1 MLVLSVVAILMPPV
15 IASAGPPI
23 QEITG
28 VKPKPGL
35 FKASGR
41 DRPVV
46 IRSSEDAAKYFPQ
59 AALAALSKKVDFTRQ
74 VVLAFAWRGSGR
86 DKLTITIAE
95 SFPEQIFFKFR
106 PGRTRDLRSHIHIY
120 ALRSNVTWRG
130 PKGAGGGP
138 YTKTKPVN
146 KQPAAAGAAPP
157 GGMQLLPGYTHKPLQ
172 GIDSIVGQIVK
183 DDGWKISYEI
193 GHVSKPGQPMIGG
206 GFRDR
211 PKLMPK
217 AKVRWYR
224 EQTVNG
230 RAVHM
235 ALTKDN
241 KLLVSFPE
249 KGMNFHATIRSFEQ
263 LADAMLMI
271 LTYSQTAPAGAKDKT
286 AKSSSDA
293 GKLAGAP
300 TTITVD
306 GKKLTLQ
313 VEGINNRMPTV
324 GPRTSTGIYFI
335 IRLKTIDRSA
345 MPKGVTFDA
354 VYGVQGKK
362 KWATRKFDGPRGRI
376 SSMVEIVARN
386 APAWTVSSKIDVI
399 VRLRDSAKKEHLIRA
414 ANVGTMVVH

>member
-1 MLVLSVVAILMPPV
+1 M
-15 IASAGPPI
+15 
-23 QEITG
+23 
-28 VKPKPGL
+28 
-35 FKASGR
+35 
-41 DRPVV
+41 
-46 IRSSEDAAKYFPQ
+46 
-59 AALAALSKKVDFTRQ
+59 SKKVDFTRQ

-86 DKLTITIAE
+86 DKLTSTIAE

-146 KQPAAAGAAPP
+146 KQPAAAAVAAPP

-193 GHVSKPGQPMIGG
+193 GRVSKPGQPMMGG

-217 AKVRWYR
+217 TKVRWYR
-224 EQTVNG
+224 EQTVSG

-241 KLLVSFPE
+241 TLLVSFPD
-249 KGMNFHATIRSFEQ
+249 KGMNFHATVRSFEQ

-271 LTYSQTAPAGAKDKT
+271 LTYSQPAPAGAKDKT
-286 AKSSSDA
+286 AKSSDA
-293 GKLAGAP
+293 GKLAQAP
-300 TTITVD
+300 ATITVG

-324 GPRTSTGIYFI
+324 GARTRTGIYFI
-335 IRLKTIDRSA
+335 IRLKTTDRSA
-345 MPKGVTFDA
+345 MPRGVTFDA
-354 VYGVQGKK
+354 VYGVQGKR
-362 KWATRKFDGPRGRI
+362 KWETRKFDGPRGRV

-386 APAWTVSSKIDVI
+386 APAWTVSGKIDVI
-399 VRLRDSAKKEHLIRA
+399 VRLRDAAGKEHLIRA
-414 ANVGTMVVH
+414 ANVRAMAVH